1 MRGLSGNDCR
11 FGSFSRSEYL
21 ALGGADDDTRLRAT
35 TIDADYDLIH
45 FQRLPSAG
53 SACVR
58 DERIPIPIV
67 NEVPMSTNHGKEM
80 CERVVSKPCMPGKIG
95 IICLAK
101 TIKLMTMI
109 PTAMPRIASR

>member
-11 FGSFSRSEYL
+11 FGSFSRSENL
-21 ALGGADDDTRLRAT
+21 ALGGADHDTRPRTA
-35 TIDADYDLIH
+35 TIDADYDLVH

-53 SACVR
+53 SGCVSE
-58 DERIPIPIV
+58 ERIPIPIV
-67 NEVPMSTNHGKEM
+67 KVVPIRTNHGKEM

-95 IICLAK
+95 IICFAN

-109 PTAMPRIASR
+109 PTAIPRIA